1 MGENR
6 KKNGKNTGDR
16 FAEFSY
22 LTSNIARYIGRI
34 KNDEM
39 KKLGLK
45 GTQVNCFFYLNESP
59 NGVTLTELY
68 SLCGEDKASVS
79 RAVKVLTEKGYVE
92 RRPGEE
98 NKKYKI
104 PLVLTDRGK
113 EIASYIDGKIE
124 EIINADGGCLTEEEI
139 SSFYVVLKK
148 IYDHFKTLSAKRAGK
163 EKKENL

>member
-1 MGENR
+1 MEEN
-6 KKNGKNTGDR
+6 KKENEKNTGDR
-16 FAEFSY
+16 FAEFSF
-22 LTSNIARYIGRI
+22 LSSNISRCIGRI

-39 KKLGLK
+39 KKFGLK
-45 GTQVNCFFYLNESP
+45 GTQVNCFFYLNERP
-59 NGVTLTELY
+59 CGVTPTELY

-113 EIASYIDGKIE
+113 EIAAYINRKIA
-124 EIINADGGCLTEEEI
+124 EIVNADGGYLTEEEI
-139 SSFYVVLKK
+139 STFYLVLQK
-148 IYDHFKTLSAKRAGK
+148 IYDHLKSRSASRR
-163 EKKENL
+163 